1 MSKDKPSIVIKRI
14 KKAGHGGHHGGAWK
28 VAYADFVTAMMAFFL
43 LLWLLQSQPVENLS
57 GIADYFTPSV
67 GLRDLK
73 GSGFRDSSNEST
85 EKNVLSSNRPD
96 NQSIIYGSEYKGS
109 IVKTPETSL
118 SNEEKVEAK
127 NFAAVAKDLYK
138 AIHDNPETQN
148 LAQAVQIDETPEGL
162 RIQIMD
168 QDQRPMFIVGTF
180 ILQPYTKKILTLIAK
195 YVKFIPNYVAIS
207 GHTSRDLIPSPNT
220 VDNFELSAK
229 RANATRKFLED
240 GLLESGQI
248 ERVVGKADQEP
259 LDKENPNSYANI
271 RIAITLLRNSIVPY
285 QKQAA
290 PDSILFHD
298 AEEDHK

>member
-14 KKAGHGGHHGGAWK
+14 KKAGHGGGHGGAWK

-180 ILQPYTKKILTLIAK
+180 ILQPYTKKILTMIAK

-207 GHTSRDLIPSPNT
+207 GHTSHDLIPSPNII
-220 VDNFELSAK
+220 DNFELSAK
-229 RANATRKFLED
+229 RANATRKFFED
-240 GLLESGQI
+240 GLLEPGQI

-290 PDSILFHD
+290 PDIILFHD